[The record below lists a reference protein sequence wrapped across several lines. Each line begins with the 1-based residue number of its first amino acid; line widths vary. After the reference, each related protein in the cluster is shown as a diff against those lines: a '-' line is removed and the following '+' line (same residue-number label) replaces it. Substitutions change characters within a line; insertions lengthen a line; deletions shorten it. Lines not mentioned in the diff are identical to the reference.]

1 MNLEDERLAKIE
13 SEKQNAISNAN
24 SVYQNL
30 NNQAENLYNQQQ
42 QYAAEYQQTQDE
54 VLDKQLANQTA
65 KIEQQKQVA
74 TENRDTEAKRA
85 RNDYQAYINPY
96 GVNAESLAS
105 RGLLNSG
112 LSETSQLGGYNT
124 YQNRVASANKALQDA
139 ITAYDNDINDA
150 QLNNDVAK
158 AQNALTKLEM
168 QLKYAQSY
176 YDTSSQLAQN
186 SLANQQTLNSQYAN
200 QYQAM
205 LGQILNENQYK
216 ESIRQYNADLAEKQR
231 QYNQNMAYQK
241 ARDKVADAQWQKEYE
256 LSKKS
261 VAVSRKSSSSSSSR
275 SSKGGS
281 GGNSKKLPINTKN
294 KDYTK
299 IAPDIG
305 SMVKQG
311 AELASGKKSNV
322 NPSTGTVH
330 PDAKKGVLGN
340 GYQPDNVGGKKLSAS
355 GKKVKDIFTGENSSA
370 FGKQQVWEAGGKYY
384 VWYGGINDYVDVTKE
399 YNKAVNN
406 KTMAGFS
413 PDNAKHDTTV
423 YRIAN
428 PKQAEKESE
437 DKFLK
442 AVLKIPGVG
451 PKLAIGLA
459 KLDKKLFK

>member
-1 MNLEDERLAKIE
+1 MNLEDQRLAKIE
-13 SEKQNAISNAN
+13 SEKQNAINNAN

-42 QYAAEYQQTQDE
+42 QYAADYQKTQDE

-150 QLNNDVAK
+150 QLHNDVAK

-176 YDTSSQLAQN
+176 YDTSSELAQN
-186 SLANQQTLNSQYAN
+186 SLANQQSLNSQYAN

-231 QYNQNMAYQK
+231 QYNQNLAYQRE
-241 ARDKVADAQWQKEYE
+241 RDKVADAQWQKEYE
-256 LSKKS
+256 LSKQS
-261 VAVSRKSSSSSSSR
+261 VAASRKSSSSRSSGG

-281 GGNSKKLPINTKN
+281 GGNSKSQQIQTNSKSGDSFMSKLGNAVKSSVSKASNAKN
-294 KDYTK
+294 
-299 IAPDIG
+299 G
-305 SMVKQG
+305 
-311 AELASGKKSNV
+311 V
-322 NPSTGTVH
+322 NPNTGKVH
-330 PDAKKGVLGN
+330 KDAKNGVFSN
-340 GYQPDNVGGKKLSAS
+340 GYQPDNVGGKKLSKS
-355 GKKVKDIFTGENSSA
+355 GKKVSDVFSDASYQKNGKNAD
-370 FGKQQVWEAGGKYY
+370 FGNQNVWSDGKKYY
-384 VWYGGINDYVDVTKE
+384 VWVGDDYLDVTKVFNTVKNNG
-399 YNKAVNN
+399 YKLPWGGTQKVKNIYDPDVKA
-406 KTMAGFS
+406 KPFDSYTISG
-413 PDNAKHDTTV
+413 
-423 YRIAN
+423 
-428 PKQAEKESE
+428 
-437 DKFLK
+437 
-442 AVLKIPGVG
+442 
-451 PKLAIGLA
+451 KLS
-459 KLDKKLFK
+459 KKK

>member
-13 SEKQNAISNAN
+13 SEKQNAINNSN
-24 SVYQNL
+24 SVYQTL

-42 QYAAEYQQTQDE
+42 QYAADYQKTQDE

-74 TENRDTEAKRA
+74 TQNRDTEAKRA

-124 YQNRVASANKALQDA
+124 YQNRVASANKVLQDA

-186 SLANQQTLNSQYAN
+186 SLANQQSLNSQYAN

-231 QYNQNMAYQK
+231 QYNQNLAYQK
-241 ARDKVADAQWQKEYE
+241 ERDRIADEQWQKEYE
-256 LSKKS
+256 LSKQS
-261 VAVSRKSSSSSSSR
+261 VAASRR
-275 SSKGGS
+275 SSGGS
-281 GGNSKKLPINTKN
+281 GGSGGSNGQPINQSNKLNDLVNGGLKALNLTKTITNNLTGAFNDSNGNSKSTQ
-294 KDYTK
+294 
-299 IAPDIG
+299 
-305 SMVKQG
+305 S
-311 AELASGKKSNV
+311 KSDFYF
-322 NPSTGTVH
+322 S
-330 PDAKKGVLGN
+330 N
-340 GYQPDNVGGKKLSAS
+340 GYQPSYINNQKLKATGTQVYRVFSGGKVANAGSK
-355 GKKVKDIFTGENSSA
+355 GKVTPTS
-370 FGKQQVWEAGGKYY
+370 FGSQNIWTAGGKYY
-384 VWYGGINDYVDVTKE
+384 IWDGSIKDYVDVTST
-399 YNKAVNN
+399 YNKWVKAGKNVNYQW
-406 KTMAGFS
+406 G
-413 PDNAKHDTTV
+413 
-423 YRIAN
+423 
-428 PKQAEKESE
+428 E
-437 DKFLK
+437 
-442 AVLKIPGVG
+442 
-451 PKLAIGLA
+451 
-459 KLDKKLFK
+459 

>member
-42 QYAAEYQQTQDE
+42 QYAADYQKTQDE

-74 TENRDTEAKRA
+74 TQNRDTEAKRA

-150 QLNNDVAK
+150 QLHNDVAK

-176 YDTSSQLAQN
+176 YDTSSELAQN
-186 SLANQQTLNSQYAN
+186 SLANQQSLNSQYAN

-231 QYNQNMAYQK
+231 QYNQNMAYQRE
-241 ARDKVADAQWQKEYE
+241 RDEVADDQWQKEYD
-256 LSKKS
+256 LAKKK
-261 VAVSRKSSSSSSSR
+261 VSSSGGGSGS
-275 SSKGGS
+275 GGS
-281 GGNSKKLPINTKN
+281 GGTNNTKKQSIDTSGKN
-294 KDYTK
+294 SV
-299 IAPDIG
+299 ASAIG
-305 SMVKQG
+305 EAIKKG
-311 AELASGKKSNV
+311 AEAATGKKSNV
-322 NPSTGTVH
+322 NPNTGKVH
-330 PDAKKGVLGN
+330 KDAKNGVFSN
-340 GYQPDNVGGKKLSAS
+340 GYQPDNVGGKKLSKS
-355 GKKVKDIFTGENSSA
+355 GKKVSDVFSDASYQKNGKNAA
-370 FGKQQVWEAGGKYY
+370 FGNQNVWSDGDKYY
-384 VWYGGINDYVDVTKE
+384 VWVGDDYLDVTKVF
-399 YNKAVNN
+399 NTVKNN
-406 KTMAGFS
+406 GYKLPWGGTQKVTHIYDPDVKSKPFDSFS
-413 PDNAKHDTTV
+413 ITG
-423 YRIAN
+423 
-428 PKQAEKESE
+428 EK
-437 DKFLK
+437 
-442 AVLKIPGVG
+442 IT
-451 PKLAIGLA
+451 
-459 KLDKKLFK
+459 KK